1 MITNSGART
10 GRVGRAHSSC
20 FTGGYTVDK
29 IRLSDIYCGLR
40 ERIESL
46 GYDCVGFENVT
57 EDEMKIL
64 RVYVDLPGG
73 VNLSDCEAVAR
84 EVNVYLDE
92 METSLPERY
101 YLEVSSPGL
110 ERPLFTPEDYKAF
123 SGREAQV
130 SLKSGKKIAGI
141 INGVDD
147 DGSVHFLF
155 ADGESSVPF
164 ADIKKGK
171 LVYKEEKGQK
181 KTFKKIK
188 KK

>member
-1 MITNSGART
+1 ME
-10 GRVGRAHSSC
+10 
-20 FTGGYTVDK
+20 K
-29 IRLSDIYCGLR
+29 IKLSEIYSALR
-40 ERIESL
+40 EQIELL

-73 VNLSDCEAVAR
+73 INLSDCEAVAK
-84 EVNVYLDE
+84 ELNSHLDE
-92 METSLPERY
+92 MESSLPERY

-110 ERPLFTPEDYKAF
+110 ERPLFTPEDYRSF
-123 SGREAQV
+123 SGREAQI
-130 SLKSGKKIAGI
+130 SLKGGKKIVGI
-141 INGVDD
+141 IKGVDED
-147 DGSVHFLF
+147 EKVSFLF
-155 ADGESSVPF
+155 TEGESSIPF

>member
-1 MITNSGART
+1 ME
-10 GRVGRAHSSC
+10 
-20 FTGGYTVDK
+20 K
-29 IRLSDIYCGLR
+29 IKLSDIYSALR
-40 ERIESL
+40 ERIELL

-73 VNLSDCEAVAR
+73 INLSDCESVAKDI
-84 EVNVYLDE
+84 NLYLDE
-92 METSLPERY
+92 MESSLPERY
-101 YLEVSSPGL
+101 YFEVSSPGL
-110 ERPLFTPEDYKAF
+110 ERPLFTPEDYKTF
-123 SGREAQV
+123 
-130 SLKSGKKIAGI
+130 SGKKAQISLKGGKKIVGI
-141 INGVDD
+141 IKGVDED
-147 DGSVHFLF
+147 EKVNFLF
-155 ADGESSVPF
+155 ADGESSISF

>member
-1 MITNSGART
+1 ME
-10 GRVGRAHSSC
+10 
-20 FTGGYTVDK
+20 K
-29 IRLSDIYCGLR
+29 IKLSEIYSALR

-57 EDEMKIL
+57 EDGMKIL

-73 VNLSDCEAVAR
+73 INLSDCEAAAR
-84 EVNVYLDE
+84 ELNSYLDE
-92 METSLPERY
+92 IESSLPEKY

-123 SGREAQV
+123 SGKEAQV
-130 SLKSGKKIAGI
+130 SLKGGKKIVGI
-141 INGVDD
+141 INGVDED
-147 DGSVHFLF
+147 EKVNFLF
-155 ADGESSVPF
+155 VDGEISIPF
-164 ADIKKGK
+164 ADIKKGN